1 MGLLDRIIFKYM
13 EDLCDCST
21 FMSISNVTRLSDE
34 EIICDVTINDENLTY
49 EETKILFTNYYLDE
63 EKKAV
68 FFDTVI
74 DFPLE
79 SHNCTSSYDVDY
91 LFSKCSP
98 TPESIK
104 KERLAIG
111 FTQEE
116 AGNLIYKNIRTWQR
130 YEYGKTAMDP
140 AFFELFKAKSLKFND
155 HIIKLTESF
164 AEDYLKIYETNSN
177 TTKHHSYRINSKT
190 WVSMYQESDQE
201 DFIIHT
207 LQIIDVDINTSSAY
221 VIETEKKGNEDLI
234 IFKGRKPL
242 DLNKL

>member
-1 MGLLDRIIFKYM
+1 
-13 EDLCDCST
+13 
-21 FMSISNVTRLSDE
+21 
-34 EIICDVTINDENLTY
+34 
-49 EETKILFTNYYLDE
+49 
-63 EKKAV
+63 
-68 FFDTVI
+68 
-74 DFPLE
+74 
-79 SHNCTSSYDVDY
+79 VDY

-98 TPESIK
+98 TPELIK

-130 YEYGKTAMDP
+130 YEYGKAAMDP

-155 HIIKLTESF
+155 YIIKLTESF

-177 TTKHHSYRINSKT
+177 TTNHSYRINSKT

-234 IFKGRKPL
+234 IFKGWKPL